1 MSYFACVPVI
11 VDGKGVVT
19 DVIRADQDFI
29 TAGYAGDPFQWVQT
43 SYNTRGNVYYT
54 PNSYPPEPDPDQS
67 KALRANYAGLGYTLD
82 TTVVQNGVIGVFY
95 APDPGEGYFL
105 DTQTWLW
112 VPV

>member
-43 SYNTRGNVYYT
+43 SYNTRGNVYYI
-54 PNSYPPEPDPDQS
+54 PNSYPLEPDPDQS
-67 KALRANYAGLGYTLD
+67 KALRANYAGLGYTYD
-82 TTVVQNGVIGVFY
+82 SINDVFY
-95 APDPGEGYFL
+95 APDPGEGYVL